1 VDSNDNAD
9 FAFFTAD
16 PWTEV
21 SPFSFWEDAVTWPA
35 S

>member
-1 VDSNDNAD
+1 MDSNDNAD
-9 FAFFTAD
+9 FTFFTMD

-21 SPFSFWEDAVTWPA
+21 STFSFWEDTVTWPA